1 MVQALINV
9 ELFKAGVEAQLG
21 GRKKLHQFV
30 ETESAEG
37 LQVGT
42 FQLVTNE
49 YVGDATVV
57 GAGAPIPVSDLIQTK
72 TPVTFEKIAK
82 GVKLNDEEMRQKF
95 GDPVGNAENQTVAAI
110 EGKMEAKVAAL
121 LKTATFSVQ
130 YAKTGGKIDGATVL
144 AAVGTLGEGLED
156 APYYLVVNP
165 ADYAGLQADI
175 KPTDNTELQGK
186 IYGAG
191 VIMSARI
198 PVGEAALIQ
207 QGAIKEIVQ
216 KDVDVEP
223 KRDASTKS
231 TEIFTDKIHAVY
243 IADASKLV
251 YIKKA
256 LV

>member
-1 MVQALINV
+1 MVQTLINV

-57 GAGAPIPVSDLIQTK
+57 GAGQPIPVSDLIQTK

-121 LKTATFSVQ
+121 LKTSTFHVE
-130 YAKTGGKIDGATVL
+130 YALGGAINGAVVL
-144 AAVGTLGEGLED
+144 EAVGTLGEALED

-186 IYGAG
+186 VYGAG

-198 PVGEAALIQ
+198 PAGEAALIQ
-207 QGAIKEIVQ
+207 QGAVKEIVQ

-251 YIKKA
+251 YIKEA
-256 LV
+256 LA

>member
-1 MVQALINV
+1 MTQSLINV

-57 GAGAPIPVSDLIQTK
+57 GAGQPIPVSDLIQTK

-82 GVKLNDEEMRQKF
+82 GVKLTDEEMRQKF

-130 YAKTGGKIDGATVL
+130 YDLGGAINGAVVL
-144 AAVGTLGEGLED
+144 EAVGTLGESLED

-165 ADYAGLQADI
+165 ADFAGLQADI
-175 KPTDNTELQGK
+175 KPSDNTELQGK
-186 IYGAG
+186 VYGAG

-198 PVGEAALIQ
+198 PAGEAVLIQ
-207 QGAIKEIVQ
+207 HGAIKEIVQ

-243 IADASKLV
+243 VADASKLV
-251 YIKKA
+251 YIKEA
-256 LV
+256 LA

>member
-1 MVQALINV
+1 MVQTLINV

-57 GAGAPIPVSDLIQTK
+57 GAGVAIPVTDLIQTK

-95 GDPVGNAENQTVAAI
+95 GNPIGNAQNQTVAAI
-110 EGKMEAKVAAL
+110 EGKMEAKVATL
-121 LKTATFSVQ
+121 LKASTFFVE
-130 YAKTGGKIDGATVL
+130 YAKVGGKIDGATVL
-144 AAVGTLGEGLED
+144 TAVGTMGEAIED
-156 APYYLVVNP
+156 APYYLIVNP

-175 KPTDNTELQGK
+175 KPTDNTELQGTV
-186 IYGAG
+186 YGAG
-191 VIMSARI
+191 IIMSSRI
-198 PVGEAALIQ
+198 PAGEAALVQ
-207 QGAIKEIVQ
+207 TGAIKEIVQ

-223 KRDASTKS
+223 ERDASTKS
-231 TEIFTDKIHAVY
+231 TSIFTDKIHAVY

-251 YIKKA
+251 YIKRA
-256 LV
+256 LA